1 MAAGFF
7 MLGFV
12 VVGERSEPTSK
23 RVWPYLVQT

>member
-12 VVGERSEPTSK
+12 VVGSLRSPTSK